1 MCFRHAQL
9 PLVYTRKISATKTT
23 AQQAQ
28 ATGKSPAP
36 KYERIIP
43 TARAMI
49 PATGDCV
56 ASTMAGK
63 VITAR
68 VMYGT

>member
-1 MCFRHAQL
+1 M
-9 PLVYTRKISATKTT
+9 IKTT

-28 ATGKSPAP
+28 ATGKSPRP
-36 KYERIIP
+36 KYDKRIP
-43 TARAMI
+43 TTRAII

-56 ASTMAGK
+56 ASTIAGK

-68 VMYGT
+68 VM